1 MDGAGATFLDKMI
14 DRGQCVGDGGDQS
27 LDLDL
32 FAFSS
37 VLGHMPGARLGVWGQ
52 GIAPLRIRGLGQGH
66 CTVTD

>member
-1 MDGAGATFLDKMI
+1 MDGAGAAFLDKLI
-14 DRGQCVGDGGDQS
+14 DRGQCIDDGGDQN

-37 VLGHMPGARLGVWGQ
+37 VLGHMPGARLGVWDK